1 MNTADTIREIFYRL
15 PEVFVPEKAGNL
27 KAKVQIELSGE
38 GASSWVIN
46 IADGQ
51 IVAEEGNVS
60 NPDMTLQMEG
70 QDYIALTK
78 GNADPVALFAQ
89 GKIKMQGDMGLA
101 MKFPQMFS
109 RPK

>member
-1 MNTADTIREIFYRL
+1 MNTMNDIREIFYRL
-15 PEVFVPEKAGNL
+15 PEVFVAEKAGNL
-27 KAKVQIELSGE
+27 KAKIQIELSGE
-38 GASSWVIN
+38 GASSWVVN

-51 IVAEEGNVS
+51 IMAKEGSIS

-70 QDYIALTK
+70 KDYIALTK
-78 GNADPVALFAQ
+78 GNANPAALFAL

-101 MKFPQMFS
+101 MKFPQLFS